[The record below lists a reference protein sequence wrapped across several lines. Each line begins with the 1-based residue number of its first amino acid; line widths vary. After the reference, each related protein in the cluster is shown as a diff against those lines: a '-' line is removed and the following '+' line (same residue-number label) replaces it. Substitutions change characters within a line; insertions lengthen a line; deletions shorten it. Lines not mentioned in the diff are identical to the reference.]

1 MPDKGKRQCILCV
14 HMDTKNTWVDAHVYL
29 VAIWPV
35 NRHGHQ
41 TTLLSW
47 PYGKML
53 DQTLFI
59 ELIFYQPDR

>member
-1 MPDKGKRQCILCV
+1 
-14 HMDTKNTWVDAHVYL
+14 MDTKNTWADAYVYL

-53 DQTLFI
+53 DQTQKKQQPNFKDFKACLFEWSGI
-59 ELIFYQPDR
+59 